1 MNYCIGGMNLRN
13 MLREFP
19 VILPILCLLTSC
31 IIFWGF
37 MIKVIERLKKLK
49 NHDDTEI
56 VNKKTLAKLKVA
68 NILIVIGFI
77 VQLVL
82 GIIGVLIS
90 IE

>member
-1 MNYCIGGMNLRN
+1 MRDI
-13 MLREFP
+13 LREFP

-31 IIFWGF
+31 IILWGF
-37 MIKVIERLKKLK
+37 IIKVMDRLKKLK
-49 NHDDTEI
+49 SHDDTEI

-68 NILIVIGFI
+68 NILISIGFI

>member
-1 MNYCIGGMNLRN
+1 LRDI
-13 MLREFP
+13 LREFP
-19 VILPILCLLTSC
+19 VILPILCLITSC

-37 MIKVIERLKKLK
+37 IIKVIERVKKLK
-49 NHDDTEI
+49 NHGDTEV
-56 VNKKTLAKLKVA
+56 VNKKTLDRLKTA
-68 NILIVIGFI
+68 NILIAIGFI

>member
-13 MLREFP
+13 ILREFP
-19 VILPILCLLTSC
+19 VILPIISLLTSC
-31 IIFWGF
+31 IILWGF
-37 MIKVIERLKKLK
+37 TIKVMERLKKIK
-49 NHDDTEI
+49 NHYDTEI

-77 VQLVL
+77 VQLAF

>member
-1 MNYCIGGMNLRN
+1 MRN
-13 MLREFP
+13 ILREFP
-19 VILPILCLLTSC
+19 VILPILCLLASC

-37 MIKVIERLKKLK
+37 IIKVMERLKKLK

-68 NILIVIGFI
+68 NILIAIGFI